1 MEGKESRGILSQY
14 VNQRSTLMIII
25 NAELLVRY
33 FEGHKPPRSSGSY
46 KQDAD
51 IMKNTNKRA
60 QTCDTTSF
68 IQYGFVHER

>member
-1 MEGKESRGILSQY
+1 MEGKESRVILSQY

-46 KQDAD
+46 KQDTD
-51 IMKNTNKRA
+51 IMKNTN
-60 QTCDTTSF
+60 
-68 IQYGFVHER
+68 